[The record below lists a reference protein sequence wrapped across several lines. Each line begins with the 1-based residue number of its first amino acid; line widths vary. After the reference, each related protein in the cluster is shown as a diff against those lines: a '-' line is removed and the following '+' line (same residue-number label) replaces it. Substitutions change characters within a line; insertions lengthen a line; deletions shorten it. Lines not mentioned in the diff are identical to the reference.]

1 MDRFPSVLICIL
13 VRKYLR
19 VILSDKGSENQ
30 ENQYVQKGKWMVAKE
45 YQRRN
50 WQMRRKPGKTDTS
63 MKPVKLDKARSIETV
78 KWWKSSE
85 TEVQ

>member
-1 MDRFPSVLICIL
+1 
-13 VRKYLR
+13 
-19 VILSDKGSENQ
+19 
-30 ENQYVQKGKWMVAKE
+30 MVAKE

-78 KWWKSSE
+78 KWRKSSE